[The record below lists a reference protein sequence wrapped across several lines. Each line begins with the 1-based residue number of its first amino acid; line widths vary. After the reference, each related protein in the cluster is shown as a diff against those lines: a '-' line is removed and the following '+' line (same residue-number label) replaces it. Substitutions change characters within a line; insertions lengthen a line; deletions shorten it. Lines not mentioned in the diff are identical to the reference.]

1 MGIMKFVNTNQSSSS
16 LLAIYQSP
24 DNQIRLDVNVAEDTV
39 WLNVDQISSLYKRD
53 RSVIQRHI
61 RNIYKEAEVLESST
75 CANFAQVQ
83 IEGDREVVRQVPSYN
98 LDVIIS
104 VGYRVHSKEDV
115 LFRKWATGVLRQH
128 IIEGYSVNK
137 ECLSSLSKS
146 IQAPKRCGNL
156 HKKSRNLSNSLVS
169 DKVT

>member
-1 MGIMKFVNTNQSSSS
+1 MDIMEFVDTNQSPLSS
-16 LLAIYQSP
+16 LAIYQSP

-61 RNIYKEAEVLESST
+61 RNIYKEAEVLEPST
-75 CANFAQVQ
+75 CAKFAQVQ

-104 VGYRVHSKEDV
+104 VGYRVHSKEGSC
-115 LFRKWATGVLRQH
+115 K
-128 IIEGYSVNK
+128 
-137 ECLSSLSKS
+137 
-146 IQAPKRCGNL
+146 
-156 HKKSRNLSNSLVS
+156 
-169 DKVT
+169 